1 MRTDCLRQYRHAGAV
16 APGSKTRD
24 HQKSRELQSALE
36 GSQDSEDLGKRA
48 PESTERT
55 DKSP

>member
-1 MRTDCLRQYRHAGAV
+1 MQVKQHRAAEHVTSR
-16 APGSKTRD
+16 
-24 HQKSRELQSALE
+24 SRELQSALK